1 MTPVMRDYILGV
13 SPNLNINALKRM
25 KALSAFIG
33 NKLMAQTAVV
43 ESLSIQLPKST
54 VNVGVRLRHYDVIVS
69 GAISFN

>member
-1 MTPVMRDYILGV
+1 M
-13 SPNLNINALKRM
+13 RM

-33 NKLMAQTAVV
+33 NKLMAQTVVV

-54 VNVGVRLRHYDVIVS
+54 INVGVRLRHYDVIVS